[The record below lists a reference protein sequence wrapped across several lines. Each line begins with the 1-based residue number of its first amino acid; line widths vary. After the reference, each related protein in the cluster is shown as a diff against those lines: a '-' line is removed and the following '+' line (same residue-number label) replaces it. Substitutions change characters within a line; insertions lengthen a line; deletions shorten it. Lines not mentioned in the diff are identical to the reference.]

1 MNNDTEQPRFST
13 MHELRFIE
21 NIGLNQ
27 FGGFLMES
35 RKSLIVKYIKAAQR
49 RVDWANIDKDIV
61 LSTAK
66 KLLKEAAK

>member
-27 FGGFLMES
+27 FGSMIIQN
-35 RKSLIVKYIKAAQR
+35 RKTLLRNYINAAEKR
-49 RVDWANIDKDIV
+49 ADWANIDKDMV